1 MVLLYYQI
9 AIEGDIAMARIK
21 VSPKYQI
28 VIPKEIR
35 ESMRLK
41 PGEEVEVMEL
51 DGIIE
56 IVRVKPLHEL
66 RGTLKGI
73 DIGRIRDDDRL

>member
-1 MVLLYYQI
+1 
-9 AIEGDIAMARIK
+9 
-21 VSPKYQI
+21 
-28 VIPKEIR
+28 
-35 ESMRLK
+35 MRLK